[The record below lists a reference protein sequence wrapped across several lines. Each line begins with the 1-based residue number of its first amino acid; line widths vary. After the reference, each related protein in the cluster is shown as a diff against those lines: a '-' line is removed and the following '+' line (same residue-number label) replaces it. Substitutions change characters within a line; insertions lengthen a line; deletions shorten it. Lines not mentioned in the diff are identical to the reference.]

1 MPRYK
6 ITIEYDGT
14 PFAGWQ
20 IQANAPSIQGE
31 LARAVEAL
39 SGTYVVPRG
48 AGRTDAGVHAR
59 GQVAHFDLERAYP
72 AKTMRDALNFHLRPA
87 PIAILDCEIVD
98 ESFDARFSAK
108 ARHYLYRIVNSF
120 DARFSAKARHYLY
133 RIVNRRARLALDR
146 DRAWQVV
153 VPLDAAAMHEA
164 AQHLIGRHD
173 FTTFRSSQCQG
184 KSPLRTLDR
193 LDVARDG
200 EDIFIAASAR
210 SFLHH
215 QVRSMAGSLKLV
227 GEGKWRPEDMRRT
240 LEARNRAACGP
251 VAPACGLYFMKV
263 DYGESA

>member
-6 ITIEYDGT
+6 ITVEYDGT

-20 IQANAPSIQGE
+20 IQSNGPSIQGE
-31 LARAVEAL
+31 LARAIEGL
-39 SGTYVVPRG
+39 TGTSVIPKG

-59 GQVAHFDLERAYP
+59 GQVAHFELARDYP
-72 AKTMRDALNFHLRPA
+72 PDTVRDALNFHLGPA
-87 PIAILDCEIVD
+87 PVAILHCEIVS

-108 ARHYLYRIVNSF
+108 T
-120 DARFSAKARHYLY
+120 RHYLY
-133 RIVNRRARLALDR
+133 RIVNRRPRLALDR
-146 DRAWQVV
+146 DRAWQVP
-153 VPLDAAAMHEA
+153 VPLDASAMQEA
-164 AQHLIGRHD
+164 AAYLIGRHD
-173 FTTFRSSQCQG
+173 FTTFRSAQCQG

-193 LDVARDG
+193 LEVNRQG

-227 GEGKWRPEDMRRT
+227 GESKWQPDDMRRA
-240 LEARNRAACGP
+240 LEARERAACGP

-263 DYGESA
+263 DY

>member
-20 IQANAPSIQGE
+20 IQANGPSIQGE
-31 LARAVEAL
+31 LARAIQAL
-39 SGTYVVPRG
+39 SSVRVVPRG

-59 GQVAHFDLERAYP
+59 GQVAHFDLEREYP
-72 AKTMRDALNFHLRPA
+72 PETVRDALNFHLGPA
-87 PIAILDCEIVD
+87 PIAILSCETAP
-98 ESFDARFSAK
+98 ET
-108 ARHYLYRIVNSF
+108 F

-146 DRAWQVV
+146 NRAWQVP

-164 AQHLIGRHD
+164 AQNLIGRHD

-193 LDVARDG
+193 LDVFRDG
-200 EDIFIAASAR
+200 DGIFIAASAR

-215 QVRSMAGSLKLV
+215 QVRSMAGSLKLA
-227 GEGKWRPEDMRRT
+227 GEGKWQPEDLRRA
-240 LEARNRAACGP
+240 LEARDRAACGP

-263 DYGESA
+263 DY

>member
-20 IQANAPSIQGE
+20 IQATGPSIQGE
-31 LARAVEAL
+31 LARAIEGL
-39 SGTYVVPRG
+39 SGVHVVPRG
-48 AGRTDAGVHAR
+48 AGRTDAGVHGR
-59 GQVAHFDLERAYP
+59 GQVAHFDLERSYP
-72 AKTMRDALNFHLRPA
+72 PDTVRNAVNHHLGRA
-87 PIAILDCEIVD
+87 PIAVVACEIVD
-98 ESFDARFSAK
+98 E
-108 ARHYLYRIVNSF
+108 SF

-146 DRAWQVV
+146 DRAWQVA

-164 AQHLIGRHD
+164 AQHLVGHHD

-184 KSPLRTLDR
+184 KSPLRTLDK
-193 LDVARDG
+193 LDVTRDG
-200 EDIFIAASAR
+200 DGIFISTSAR
-210 SFLHH
+210 SYLHH

-227 GEGKWRPEDMRRT
+227 GEGKWRAHDLRRA
-240 LEARNRAACGP
+240 LEACDRAACGP

-263 DYGESA
+263 DYPESA

>member
-6 ITIEYDGT
+6 LTIEYDGT

-20 IQANAPSIQGE
+20 IQANGPSIQGE
-31 LARAVEAL
+31 LARAIEAL
-39 SGTYVVPRG
+39 SGIRVVPRG

-59 GQVAHFDLERAYP
+59 GQVAHFDLERDFP
-72 AKTMRDALNFHLRPA
+72 PETVRDALNFHLRPS
-87 PIAILDCEIVD
+87 AISVLACEFVS
-98 ESFDARFSAK
+98 ET
-108 ARHYLYRIVNSF
+108 F

-146 DRAWQVV
+146 DRAWQVP
-153 VPLDAAAMHEA
+153 VPLDASAMQEA
-164 AQHLIGRHD
+164 ARHLIGRHD

-193 LDVARDG
+193 LEVTRDG
-200 EDIFIAASAR
+200 EDILIAASAR

-227 GEGKWRPEDMRRT
+227 GERKWLPEDMRRA
-240 LEARNRAACGP
+240 LEARDRAACGP

-263 DYGESA
+263 DY